1 MNSNLLSILCVVKKV
16 TKCTD
21 ELCADDIY
29 KDIRYKDYRPVVFS
43 EIDSTNL
50 ELKRQVAGGEV
61 NDRLIVADRQTMGRG
76 RLGRSFE
83 SPAQSGIYMS
93 LLLPIEDSGSLLLI
107 TSAAAVAV
115 CRAVKS
121 VCDIDSLIKWVNDIF
136 VNGKKVCGIL
146 AEAVSGCDGKL
157 NVVLGIGINVA
168 TDKSRFTDNVR
179 NVAGALYD
187 KLPDN
192 VTRNSLAASVVNEFM
207 DIFVHITDRQ
217 YLNDYRQFSMVIG
230 KNIRYRAGDEW
241 HTGKAVDI
249 DDNGGLVVVTSD
261 ETVTLNTGEI
271 SVRLESD

>member
-61 NDRLIVADRQTMGRG
+61 KERLVVADRQTMGRG

-93 LLLPIEDSGSLLLI
+93 LLLPVEDSDSLLLI

-121 VCDIDSLIKWVNDIF
+121 MCNIDSLIKWVNDIF

-217 YLNDYRQFSMVIG
+217 YLNDYRQFSIVI
-230 KNIRYRAGDEW
+230 
-241 HTGKAVDI
+241 
-249 DDNGGLVVVTSD
+249 
-261 ETVTLNTGEI
+261 
-271 SVRLESD
+271 

>member
-16 TKCTD
+16 TNCIDK
-21 ELCADDIY
+21 LCADDIY

-50 ELKRQVAGGEV
+50 ELKRQVACGEV
-61 NDRLIVADRQTMGRG
+61 KNRLVVADRQTMGRG

-93 LLLPIEDSGSLLLI
+93 LLLPIEDSDSLLLI

-121 VCDIDSLIKWVNDIF
+121 VCNIDSLIKWVNDIF

-146 AEAVSGCDGKL
+146 AEAVSGCDGML

-217 YLNDYRQFSMVIG
+217 YLNDYRQCSMVIG

-241 HTGKAVDI
+241 YTGKAVDI
-249 DDNGGLVVVTSD
+249 DDNGGLVVVTA
-261 ETVTLNTGEI
+261 EGTVTLNTGEI

>member
-43 EIDSTNL
+43 EIDSTNF

-61 NDRLIVADRQTMGRG
+61 KDRLVVADRQTMGRG

-93 LLLPIEDSGSLLLI
+93 LLLPVEDSDSLLLI

-121 VCDIDSLIKWVNDIF
+121 VCNIDSLIKWVNDIF

-241 HTGKAVDI
+241 YTGKAVDI
-249 DDNGGLVVVTSD
+249 DDNGGLVVVTAD
-261 ETVTLNTGEI
+261 GTVTLNTGEI

>member
-61 NDRLIVADRQTMGRG
+61 KNRLIVADRQTMGRG

-93 LLLPIEDSGSLLLI
+93 LLLPVEDSDSLLLI

-121 VCDIDSLIKWVNDIF
+121 VCNIGSLIKWVNDIF

-168 TDKSRFTDNVR
+168 TDGSRFTDNVR

-241 HTGKAVDI
+241 YTGKAVDI
-249 DDNGGLVVVTSD
+249 DDNGGLVVVT
-261 ETVTLNTGEI
+261 EEGTVTLNTGEI

>member
-61 NDRLIVADRQTMGRG
+61 NDRLVVADRQTMGRG

-93 LLLPIEDSGSLLLI
+93 LLLPVEDSDSLLLI

-121 VCDIDSLIKWVNDIF
+121 VCNIDSLIKWVNDIF

-249 DDNGGLVVVTSD
+249 DDNGGLVVVTVD
-261 ETVTLNTGEI
+261 ETVTLNTG
-271 SVRLESD
+271 

>member
-43 EIDSTNL
+43 EIDSTNF

-61 NDRLIVADRQTMGRG
+61 KDRLVVADRQTMGRG

-93 LLLPIEDSGSLLLI
+93 LLLPVEDSDSLLLI

-121 VCDIDSLIKWVNDIF
+121 VCNIDSLIKWVNDIF

-146 AEAVSGCDGKL
+146 AEAVSCCDGKL

-241 HTGKAVDI
+241 YTGKAVDI
-249 DDNGGLVVVTSD
+249 DDNGGLVVVTAD
-261 ETVTLNTGEI
+261 GTVTLNTGEI